1 MIELIE
7 MKNKWNEIKENDMKE
22 KIKIKIR
29 YIKEK
34 KRNWMKIE
42 IKI

>member
-7 MKNKWNEIKENDMKE
+7 MKNKWNEIKENDMKD

>member
-7 MKNKWNEIKENDMKE
+7 MKNKWNEIKENDMKN

>member
-7 MKNKWNEIKENDMKE
+7 MKNKWNEIKGNDMKE

-34 KRNWMKIE
+34 KRKEIE
-42 IKI
+42 WK

>member
-7 MKNKWNEIKENDMKE
+7 MKNKWNEIKRNDMKE

-34 KRNWMKIE
+34 ERKEIE
-42 IKI
+42 WK